1 MGKLSINDKV
11 IATWETQ
18 DRAIVLS
25 RKPLGKEFEKY
36 NLGQVNGAHVYDIPN
51 NVKDDLLS
59 YAEGAGFRI
68 IRL

>member
-1 MGKLSINDKV
+1 MGKLSIADKV

-25 RKPLGKEFEKY
+25 HKPLGKEFEKY
-36 NLGQVNGAHVYDIPN
+36 NLGQVNGEHVYDIPN

-59 YAEGAGFRI
+59 YAKEAGFI
-68 IRL
+68 IVKL